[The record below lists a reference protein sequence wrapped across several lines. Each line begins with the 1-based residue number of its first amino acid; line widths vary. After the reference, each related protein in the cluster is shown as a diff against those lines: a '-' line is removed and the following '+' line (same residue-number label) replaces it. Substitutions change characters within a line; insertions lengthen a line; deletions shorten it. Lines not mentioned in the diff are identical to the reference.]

1 MSIRTAVIVAV
12 LWLVSLISVATA
24 REQPAQGVPL
34 DAKILSGD
42 DIGFRIDSMQGNVP
56 VGTFVIR
63 LNGKWV
69 ETRSTTKPMRVL
81 PQTQ

>member
-1 MSIRTAVIVAV
+1 MSARAAVIVGV
-12 LWLVSLISVATA
+12 LWLTSLVGVSAV
-24 REQPAQGVPL
+24 REQSVQVVPL
-34 DAKILSGD
+34 DAKILSGG

-69 ETRSTTKPMRVL
+69 EPRSTTKPMRVL
-81 PQTQ
+81 PLTQ

>member
-1 MSIRTAVIVAV
+1 MSIRTAVIVGV

-24 REQPAQGVPL
+24 REQAVQGVPL
-34 DAKILSGD
+34 DPRILSGG
-42 DIGFRIDSMQGNVP
+42 DIGFRIDSMHGNVP

-69 ETRSTTKPMRVL
+69 EPRSTTKPMRVQPL
-81 PQTQ
+81 TQ